1 MKKYNVV
8 LENTDTRKRVNRVY
22 EGNGIADVKTKIKA
36 AFRKSDQ
43 EEQWRIVAF
52 NAEIE
57 EEGLKNE
64 K

>member
-1 MKKYNVV
+1 
-8 LENTDTRKRVNRVY
+8 VY
-22 EGNGIADVKTKIKA
+22 EGNGIADVKDKKSKRLSENQI
-36 AFRKSDQ
+36 RKSNG
-43 EEQWRIVAF
+43 ELLPS